1 MLKKL
6 AATGAL
12 GLAVA
17 SSALVATPA
26 HASAYGG
33 DHGHC
38 HHKCH
43 PKGHHHGQF
52 NGNHTSGNFSIL
64 GGNQVN
70 APISIPVN
78 VCGNAIAVIG
88 FAAAQ
93 CKGGASV
100 ENG

>member
-1 MLKKL
+1 MFKKL
-6 AATGAL
+6 AVTGIL
-12 GLAVA
+12 GFAA
-17 SSALVATPA
+17 AGSALVATPA
-26 HASAYGG
+26 YATAYGG
-33 DHGHC
+33 DHC
-38 HHKCH
+38 HHHKWCH

-70 APISIPVN
+70 APISIPID

-88 FAAAQ
+88 AASAH

-100 ENG
+100 HNG